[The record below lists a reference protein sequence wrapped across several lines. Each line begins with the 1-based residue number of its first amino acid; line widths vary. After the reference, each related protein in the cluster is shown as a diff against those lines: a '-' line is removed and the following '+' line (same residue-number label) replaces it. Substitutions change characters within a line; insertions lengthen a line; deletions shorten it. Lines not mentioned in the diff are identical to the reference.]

1 MRSGVRG
8 IGLDKAPGQFF
19 RCSVYGHI
27 GRSDGGSYD
36 NAAPDPP
43 SELHIFKLTVHRPIP
58 RLTFFGRD
66 NTVWGLIRNLCCG
79 GPAQV
84 ALSMLCRG

>member
-8 IGLDKAPGQFF
+8 IGLAEVPGQFF

-36 NAAPDPP
+36 NAASDPP
-43 SELHIFKLTVHRPIP
+43 SELRISKLTVHRPIP
-58 RLTFFGRD
+58 RLTFLGRD
-66 NTVWGLIRNLCCG
+66 NIVWGLIEDLCCG
-79 GPAQV
+79 RPAQV
-84 ALSMLCRG
+84 ALSLPCRG